1 LRIWLI
7 LASPF
12 IPFLTETVYQQ
23 AFRKTMKSALES
35 IHMSSWPSSK
45 VAWINKRL
53 EENMEI
59 VQQVSAASSSAR
71 QSKKVK
77 LRQPVARILIVTNS
91 NKVKRAVKSLKPL
104 FLQQTNSKDIRLV
117 GLAEEEQLK
126 KLIVEPNFK
135 GLGPA
140 FKGDANKV
148 AEALRSTDGRQLFQ
162 ALQTD
167 KSYKLK
173 VNDRDYTIAGQMVT
187 FKEEMPENFA
197 MGSLSEGRV
206 YIDLTIPQELVRE
219 GFVREIVRRLQEMRK
234 RLDLP
239 VDAFVEAY
247 VTIPDAQ
254 KLEWLEDERDYLM
267 EEVRAEKLHLLRP
280 DQEKPKVTAEE
291 NWQIEGHTFQMGLL
305 SISALR

>member
-1 LRIWLI
+1 
-7 LASPF
+7 
-12 IPFLTETVYQQ
+12 LTETVYQQ
-23 AFRKTMKSALES
+23 AFRKTVKPDLES
-35 IHMSSWPSSK
+35 IHMSSWPNSR
-45 VAWINKRL
+45 AGWINKRL

-59 VQQVSAASSSAR
+59 VQQVSAAASSAR

-77 LRQPVARILIVTNS
+77 LRQPVAKTLIVTDNDR
-91 NKVKRAVKSLKPL
+91 VKRAVKSLRPL
-104 FLQQTNSKDIRLV
+104 FLQQTNSKEIRLV
-117 GLAEEEQLK
+117 DLAEEEQLK

-135 GLGPA
+135 GLGPV

-148 AEALRSTDGRQLFQ
+148 AEALRSTNGRQLFQ
-162 ALQTD
+162 KLQAD
-167 KSYKLK
+167 KAYTLK
-173 VNDRDYTIAGQMVT
+173 IDSRDYTITSQMVS

-197 MGSLSEGRV
+197 VGSFDEGRV
-206 YIDLTIPQELVRE
+206 YIDLTIPKELVRE

-247 VTIPDAQ
+247 VTVPDPQ

-267 EEVRAEKLHLLRP
+267 GEVRAKALHLLRP
-280 DQEKPKVTAEE
+280 DQEKPKANAEE

-305 SISALR
+305 SKDVQPLDR

>member
-1 LRIWLI
+1 
-7 LASPF
+7 
-12 IPFLTETVYQQ
+12 
-23 AFRKTMKSALES
+23 
-35 IHMSSWPSSK
+35 
-45 VAWINKRL
+45 
-53 EENMEI
+53 MEI

-77 LRQPVARILIVTNS
+77 LRQPVARVLIVTNS
-91 NKVKRAVKSLKPL
+91 DKVKRAVKSLRPL

-135 GLGPA
+135 GLGPV
-140 FKGDANKV
+140 FKGDANKL
-148 AEALRSTDGRQLFQ
+148 ADALRSVDGHQLFQ
-162 ALQTD
+162 ALQAD
-167 KSYKLK
+167 KSHTLRID
-173 VNDRDYTIAGQMVT
+173 NRDYKITGQMVA

-197 MGSLSEGRV
+197 MGSFDDGRV
-206 YIDLTIPQELVRE
+206 YVDLTIPKELVRE

-247 VTIPDAQ
+247 VTVPDAQ

-267 EEVRAEKLHLLRP
+267 GEVRVETLHLLRP
-280 DQEKPKVTAEE
+280 DQERPKVIAEE
-291 NWQIEGHTFQMGLL
+291 NWEIEGHTFQMGL
-305 SISALR
+305 SSKNAHTKTD